1 MTESI
6 QSIAARFANEAPT
19 TERLPLCFG
28 GHRIDVETNST
39 ELLERLRGYFR
50 GFDEG
55 QGDRAADLVVRA
67 HQVATPD
74 LGLPYQEWSRE
85 PGKQT
90 RKEAFFD
97 LADGRAV
104 HKVRTGMQFLVGPD
118 LRVAIGDCLANDN
131 QVINFVN
138 FQYTSYLMNQNLA
151 LCHAAGIV
159 REGRGLAMAGISG
172 AGKSTLALHAISNGV
187 DFASNDRLLV
197 GPGET
202 GIEMTGVPKH
212 PRINP
217 GTALANPDLRAI
229 VPEARQ
235 KELEALPREEL
246 WELEEKYD
254 AQIDLLYEGD
264 RIVLHAPCRAFL
276 LLTWSHRDD
285 GPARFEEA
293 KLADRPDLLD
303 AIMKSPG
310 PFYLPNEGPAPTG
323 YDPPD
328 PGPYLEALDGLPV
341 YEASGGVDFEAGVAF
356 CRSLLAD

>member
-1 MTESI
+1 MSDTI
-6 QSIAARFANEAPT
+6 QQIADRFAREAPT

-28 GHRIDVETNST
+28 GHRIDVETNSAA
-39 ELLERLRGYFR
+39 LVERLRGYFR

-55 QGDRAADLVVRA
+55 RAGRPADLVVRA
-67 HQVATPD
+67 HQVETPD
-74 LGLPYQEWSRE
+74 LGLAYQEWSRE

-90 RKEAFFD
+90 RKEAFVD
-97 LADGRAV
+97 LEDGRAV
-104 HKVRTGMQFLVGPD
+104 HKVRTGMQFLVGSD

-138 FQYTSYLMNQNLA
+138 FQYTSYLMNQKLA
-151 LCHAAGIV
+151 LCHAAGV
-159 REGRGLAMAGISG
+159 VHEGRGLAMAGISG
-172 AGKSTLALHAISNGV
+172 AGKSTLALHAISAGM

-197 GPGET
+197 GPAES

-229 VPEARQ
+229 VPETRRT
-235 KELEALPREEL
+235 ELEALPREAL
-246 WELEEKYD
+246 WDLEEKYD

-276 LLTWSHRDD
+276 LLTWSHRNDA
-285 GPARFEEA
+285 PARFAEA
-293 KLADRPDLLD
+293 KLADRPDLLE

-323 YDPPD
+323 YEPPD
-328 PGPYLEALDGLPV
+328 PAPYLAALDGLPV

-356 CRSLLAD
+356 CRSLLER